1 MSHLARVPS
10 MQSAANFTAEIFAY
24 NRCAMTTL
32 SKRTSRPAGRG
43 GVPATLLL
51 LAAVLVPCA
60 AAAADEAKPAT
71 TPAPQEGAAPVPGAA
86 AAPGKTIRSV
96 FGTIM
101 GTVFDTKKK
110 PLAGWMVQL
119 SSRGDDNLLRVTG
132 TDDKGQY
139 VFKDLPAGTYDIEI
153 QVENEDARKKG
164 KIEVKPPFRNIVDF
178 QVGPQSKEKPNPLAG
193 LSADVRKK
201 AEGAGATAPD
211 GTLATDDAAKQ
222 VPVRGTFLDA
232 QKRPVSEVSV
242 TLVPLEEKG
251 TYQTFSGVNGSFA
264 IPAVPP
270 GRYRVLVFSPGY
282 VPIDLKSIEV
292 SPATGLSL
300 VLSLVDY
307 PLNTKER
314 PQERLPREEPLPAPS
329 PAPTSQPS

>member
-1 MSHLARVPS
+1 M
-10 MQSAANFTAEIFAY
+10 MKIFAY
-24 NRCAMTTL
+24 NRCTMTVGWRGMSL
-32 SKRTSRPAGRG
+32 APA
-43 GVPATLLL
+43 LF
-51 LAAVLVPCA
+51 LAAVLLSSGVGVCA
-60 AAAADEAKPAT
+60 DDPRPSPSP
-71 TPAPQEGAAPVPGAA
+71 TPQDTAAPAGQGSQPGTT
-86 AAPGKTIRSV
+86 AAPEGRTIRSV

-101 GTVFDTKKK
+101 GTVFDTKKQ

-119 SSRGDDNLLRVTG
+119 SSRGDDSQLRVTG

-193 LSADVRKK
+193 LAADVRKK
-201 AEGAGATAPD
+201 AEGAGTTAPD
-211 GTLATDDAAKQ
+211 GALAADSVAKQ

-242 TLVPLEEKG
+242 TLVPLEGKG

>member
-1 MSHLARVPS
+1 
-10 MQSAANFTAEIFAY
+10 MQSAANFMMKIFAY
-24 NRCAMTTL
+24 NRCTMTVGWRGMSL
-32 SKRTSRPAGRG
+32 APA
-43 GVPATLLL
+43 LF
-51 LAAVLVPCA
+51 LAAVLLSSGVGVCA
-60 AAAADEAKPAT
+60 DDPRPSPSPT
-71 TPAPQEGAAPVPGAA
+71 PQDTPAPEGR
-86 AAPGKTIRSV
+86 TIRSV

-101 GTVFDTKKK
+101 GTVFDTKKQ

-119 SSRGDDNLLRVTG
+119 SSRGDDSQLRVTG

-193 LSADVRKK
+193 LAADIRKK
-201 AEGAGATAPD
+201 AEGAGTTAPD
-211 GTLATDDAAKQ
+211 GAMAADGVAKQ

-242 TLVPLEEKG
+242 TLVALEGKG

>member
-1 MSHLARVPS
+1 MSLA
-10 MQSAANFTAEIFAY
+10 QALF
-24 NRCAMTTL
+24 
-32 SKRTSRPAGRG
+32 
-43 GVPATLLL
+43 
-51 LAAVLVPCA
+51 LAAVLLPCGVGVRA
-60 AAAADEAKPAT
+60 EDPRPSPSP
-71 TPAPQEGAAPVPGAA
+71 TPQDTAAPVGQGSQPGTT
-86 AAPGKTIRSV
+86 AAPEGRTIRSV

-119 SSRGDDNLLRVTG
+119 SSRGDDSQLRVTG
-132 TDDKGQY
+132 TDDNGQY

-153 QVENEDARKKG
+153 QTENEAARKKG
-164 KIEVKPPFRNIVDF
+164 RIEVKPPFRNIVDF
-178 QVGPQSKEKPNPLAG
+178 LVGPQSQEKPNLVAG
-193 LSADVRKK
+193 LAAEARKK
-201 AEGAGATAPD
+201 AAGAAGTTAPD
-211 GTLATDDAAKQ
+211 GAVAADDAARQ

-242 TLVPLEEKG
+242 TLVALEGKS
-251 TYQTFSGVNGSFA
+251 TFQTFSGGNGSFA

-292 SPATGLSL
+292 SSVSGLSL
-300 VLSLVDY
+300 SLSLVDY

-329 PAPTSQPS
+329 PSPTSQPS

>member
-1 MSHLARVPS
+1 MTVGWRVTRLPPALLLTAVLLPS
-10 MQSAANFTAEIFAY
+10 GVGVRADEPRPSPSPTPQDTA
-24 NRCAMTTL
+24 
-32 SKRTSRPAGRG
+32 SPAGQG
-43 GVPATLLL
+43 SQPG
-51 LAAVLVPCA
+51 
-60 AAAADEAKPAT
+60 T
-71 TPAPQEGAAPVPGAA
+71 TAAPEGRTV
-86 AAPGKTIRSV
+86 RSV

-101 GTVFDTKKK
+101 GTVFDPKKK

-119 SSRGDDNLLRVTG
+119 SSRGDDSQLRVTG
-132 TDDKGQY
+132 TDDNGQY

-153 QVENEDARKKG
+153 QTENEAARKKG
-164 KIEVKPPFRNIVDF
+164 RIAVKPPFRNIVDF
-178 QVGPQSKEKPNPLAG
+178 LVGQQSQEKPNLVAG
-193 LSADVRKK
+193 LAAEARKK
-201 AEGAGATAPD
+201 AAGAAGTTAPD
-211 GTLATDDAAKQ
+211 GAVAADDAARQ

-232 QKRPVSEVSV
+232 QKHPVSEVSV
-242 TLVPLEEKG
+242 TLVALEGKS
-251 TYQTFSGVNGSFA
+251 TFQTFSGDNGSFA